1 MATAKPGGPYAC
13 IAASTRASRPGGGAA
28 KALVENSS
36 AAAKAA
42 NRVGFGLAD
51 IMASWIGFLGADI
64 SSAARNPG
72 RGIRRD
78 FSPRSQGPPR
88 LAEPASDLLRAL
100 PQQPPAPGHPRPP
113 HARATLVE
121 M

>member
-51 IMASWIGFLGADI
+51 IMASWIGFLGADT

-72 RGIRRD
+72 RGTRRD
-78 FSPRSQGPPR
+78 FSPRS
-88 LAEPASDLLRAL
+88 
-100 PQQPPAPGHPRPP
+100 RPEERRGGKEGVSRCRVRGTP
-113 HARATLVE
+113 DD
-121 M
+121 

>member
-1 MATAKPGGPYAC
+1 MATAKPGVPYAC

-28 KALVENSS
+28 KALVVNSS

-51 IMASWIGFLGADI
+51 IMASWIGFLGTDI

-72 RGIRRD
+72 DGKRA
-78 FSPRSQGPPR
+78 R
-88 LAEPASDLLRAL
+88 LTSR
-100 PQQPPAPGHPRPP
+100 PQVTHSMPVSACKQKKNKKD
-113 HARATLVE
+113 
-121 M
+121 